1 MEMLIAEQNYGFVGL
16 NPWVRDKIILYILY
30 LNYSEHQSHNLKN
43 IILVEEDY
51 IYFVENKT
59 IYLNLY
65 TKNKVYK
72 F

>member
-1 MEMLIAEQNYGFVGL
+1 MEMFIAEQNYGFVGL